1 MDEGLKDA
9 RRAAIGSYECRC
21 GGRERDIMVHWV
33 RMVGRLAVAKT
44 QKEAVAT
51 SHWCDWNSLIPI
63 VASDFAATATRL
75 HLLPRKPKQVKQS

>member
-1 MDEGLKDA
+1 MEEGLKDA

-51 SHWCDWNSLIPI
+51 AHWCDWNSLIPI
-63 VASDFAATATRL
+63 VASI
-75 HLLPRKPKQVKQS
+75 LLQPQLVCTSFPESLSK